1 MKEITKKYYV
11 KKIEKLEE
19 EQKNASKEMIIGGI
33 ITLISVSLGLLT
45 IVICDYAWYHTNK
58 KDLVKTIFAVLELVY
73 GVAIVYGMTNVFTGD
88 NKYNHKA
95 EKIEDL
101 TFQYNKERLETTK
114 LDKEI
119 LKEINSDM
127 ESVISDSLIKID
139 LDGYDAKQQEKA
151 KELKKN

>member
-58 KDLVKTIFAVLELVY
+58 KDLVKTIFAVLEFVY

>member
-11 KKIEKLEE
+11 KKIEKLKE
-19 EQKNASKEMIIGGI
+19 EQKTARKATVICATIA
-33 ITLISVSLGLLT
+33 LVSVALGLLT
-45 IVICDYAWYHTNK
+45 LGICDYAWYHTNK
-58 KDLVKTIFAVLELVY
+58 KDLVKNICIALELVY
-73 GVAIVYGMTNVFTGD
+73 GIALVSNVINSIIID
-88 NKYNHKA
+88 NKYEHTQKQ
-95 EKIEDL
+95 IDDL
-101 TFQYNKERLETTK
+101 TFQYNIERLETTK

-127 ESVISDSLIKID
+127 ESVMSDSFIKID